1 MVRIIADRE
10 NFSGAMLTRPGLLGR
25 VSMPIP
31 WVATYGHV
39 VAPISN
45 RCVSQIPNL
54 RHLLF
59 IHFAPSE
66 SRYPDTGCELC
77 YDIAVFEMDAQL
89 IDHRFEATE
98 PRRNGVMGWYGLMG
112 LAIGAFLVPTF
123 QGDGSGI
130 PQWILF
136 TLPWGVVLSMLI
148 VRWIAVRREFQHRRA
163 ISEAWDHAR
172 LLDWSKVEQSLEGL
186 MDRPIRSASDRCQV
200 FVLMAD
206 LAEQSGL
213 YESATHIYEKLLLDR
228 IGDGYQLQQAQLA
241 LTSAK
246 LRNEE
251 LTDGVRMLDR
261 LEKVPMPLA
270 LRAVHDLIRL
280 YQQVFMGHFDNA
292 VKDLQERH
300 ELFRRYL
307 STRAGYGYALFSAAL
322 HQLDRPDEASRL
334 WLDATALIPAARLV
348 SEYNC
353 LEAVSKAYPAT
364 EHRL

>member
-1 MVRIIADRE
+1 MI
-10 NFSGAMLTRPGLLGR
+10 
-25 VSMPIP
+25 
-31 WVATYGHV
+31 
-39 VAPISN
+39 
-45 RCVSQIPNL
+45 
-54 RHLLF
+54 
-59 IHFAPSE
+59 
-66 SRYPDTGCELC
+66 
-77 YDIAVFEMDAQL
+77 EMDAQW
-89 IDHRFEATE
+89 IDHRFEVTE
-98 PRRNGVMGWYGLMG
+98 PRRNGAMGWYGLMG
-112 LAIGAFLVPTF
+112 LATGAFLIPAF
-123 QGDGSGI
+123 QGEESDI
-130 PQWILF
+130 PRWILY
-136 TLPWGVVLSMLI
+136 TLPWGVVFGML
-148 VRWIAVRREFQHRRA
+148 VFRWIVVRREVRHRRA
-163 ISEAWDHAR
+163 ISEAWDHSR
-172 LLDWSKVEQSLEGL
+172 LCDWSMVEQSLEGL

-200 FVLMAD
+200 FVLMAG

-213 YESATHIYEKLLLDR
+213 YGPATHIYERLLVER

-280 YQQVFMGHFDNA
+280 YQQVFMGHFENA

-307 STRAGYGYALFSAAL
+307 STRAGYGYALFSTAL
-322 HQLDRPDEASRL
+322 HQLGRPEEASRL

-348 SEYNC
+348 QEYKC
-353 LEAVSKAYPAT
+353 LEAVSNAYPAT